1 MENIPLFINLILY
14 IYFISMYYDS
24 KEKIFG
30 LLQFGLMI
38 PLTTLIAE
46 FSYSNNIYM
55 GWLIV
60 FVIPMLSSIIVLDKY
75 FNKKE

>member
-1 MENIPLFINLILY
+1 
-14 IYFISMYYDS
+14 MYYDS